1 MESGSLKLANFAIL
15 SPARFPIRFRPA
27 ASATGDGREADTAN
41 AISHYRCLGYAP
53 AQRTGDRFSSK
64 IIPKPTMPA
73 RREWKEERMGEEV
86 GE

>member
-15 SPARFPIRFRPA
+15 SPAAFRY
-27 ASATGDGREADTAN
+27 ASALLPVRLATAERLTRQMPEFLTIDALGMRLLKERAIGFRE
-41 AISHYRCLGYAP
+41 
-53 AQRTGDRFSSK
+53 